1 MKDRWIINKFG
12 LVNFWYYDDE
22 EFNLSD
28 GKLLLRGANGSGKSV
43 TMQSFIPLL
52 LDGNKRPER
61 IDPFGTNARRIENYL
76 LMDEDENE
84 RTAYLYME
92 LKKKDS
98 ERYLTLGIGL
108 KAVKGKSVDSWYF
121 IITDGRRIKKDLFL
135 YIDKGYEKIPL
146 TKRELINRIE
156 GNFFTESQI
165 EYKKKVNEHLFGY
178 DDMENYDELMD
189 LLINIRSPK
198 LSKDF
203 KPTTI
208 YGILENSL
216 RQLNEDDL
224 RPMSEAMENMD
235 NIKLRIEQLE
245 QCQKALNLLENPF
258 RNYNNYILFE
268 KAKKYFDK
276 YNETLRL
283 DREKNDLYS
292 SKALEESK
300 MEEYQKE
307 LIMLKDELYVA
318 EKKIEEFLKSDIKDI
333 REKLETVNRELNDS
347 SLEKENKINELDLK
361 KDSLRKK
368 EQKKKEIEDEIEEI
382 KEDIKLILDEMESFA
397 KESSFLNHEI
407 FKDDFNITFAKEAIL
422 RHRDKIRKAKD
433 ILGTYEFKKNEFEEI
448 LQKKDREEK
457 DLEYAKSKLNEA
469 EEYLTTVKEEH
480 IENIVKWNRGNKEII
495 LEDENLHS
503 LSKSIMQIKGY
514 SDLINIKSAAVD
526 KYNQN
531 KGIISANIESSNVKI
546 NEYKD
551 KIKEI
556 ENKIIEL
563 KNIKDIEFERDEE
576 VIKNRER
583 LKNLSIPFV
592 PLYKAIDFKE
602 KISDEI
608 RKNIECALLDMGLLD
623 ALIIPK
629 KYKKDVLS
637 LDNLGCDKYLFPEPI
652 LLSHNLSEYLK
663 VDTSDLENIS
673 FEDVDYAIQ
682 SILLDNNSIT
692 YIDEKGNYGIGI
704 LKGKTKE
711 NYILRYIGQSSRKKY
726 RESLIEE
733 LKNKILEIELD
744 IKKENEK
751 ISHYKER
758 IKIIEEEFKNF
769 PSFEDIE
776 KAIDIINESYNDLLA
791 KEKELNVTIKKFEET
806 DAQIREFKKQVY
818 NLTEGLEIEKSY
830 KAYSSAQD
838 AAEDYISSLTKF
850 ETFINKN
857 INKKELLRNIEE
869 SIEELSCDIDII
881 IGDINKKNEFIKI
894 RENLKKVYEDYL
906 EKHGYE
912 SIKDE
917 IEKSYRIKEKHPE
930 KIRNLSDEKIRT
942 EDKIVNL
949 KDKISEKEKE
959 YEKQYN
965 LLKVLEE
972 IFLEEVNLGYVEG
985 INKEKKPC
993 VLCKD
998 IINNL
1003 QGDTKKSKE
1012 DYDNALYESYTK
1024 NIGILRD
1031 YQPKVVTILKRENAD
1046 DEYKELYEFAQRKDI
1061 RFRVD
1066 GKETDFNFLKERL
1079 NGDLEVNKL
1088 LLSDKE
1094 KEFFQD
1100 ILLKTVSKKVS
1111 AKIHHSRNW
1120 VNKMNEIMQSM
1131 NTSSTF
1137 KLTLKWVPKRAENE
1151 MQLDTKKIIDILEKE
1166 VADERDIENLSK
1178 HFSSRV
1184 KEIIRNSEDLGES
1197 KNYHTVIKEI
1207 LDYRKWYEFK
1217 LYSSKEGEKE
1227 KELTNNAF
1235 YQLSGGEKAMAM
1247 YIPLFTAIY
1256 SRYDMAK
1263 MDCPRIVALDEAF
1276 AGVDEENIR
1285 DMFRILKEMELDYIL
1300 NSQVLWGTYDTV
1312 ENLAIA
1318 NIERP
1323 DNSDNVLVIRYL
1335 WNGRQLQY
1343 EA

>member
-1 MKDRWIINKFG
+1 MKDRWIINRLG

-61 IDPFGTNARRIENYL
+61 IDPFGTSARRIENYL
-76 LMDEDENE
+76 LMDDDENE

-98 ERYLTLGIGL
+98 ERYLTLGMGL

-121 IITDGRRIKKDLFL
+121 IITDGRRIKKDIFL

-178 DDMENYDELMD
+178 DDIENYDELMD

-216 RQLNEDDL
+216 RQLTEDDL

-235 NIKLRIEQLE
+235 NIKLRIEQIE
-245 QCQKALNLLENPF
+245 QCLKSLNILENPF

-276 YNETLRL
+276 FNETIKL
-283 DREKNDLYS
+283 DREKNALFS

-300 MEEYQKE
+300 KEEYEKE
-307 LIMLKDELYVA
+307 LIKLKDELDVA
-318 EKKIEEFLKSDIKDI
+318 EKKIAEFLKSDIKDI
-333 REKLETVNRELNDS
+333 REKLETVNKELNDS
-347 SLEKENKINELDLK
+347 ITDKANKLKELDFK

-368 EQKKKEIEDEIEEI
+368 EQKKKEIEDDIEGI
-382 KEDIKLILDEMESFA
+382 KNNIKLTLDDMDSFA
-397 KESSFLNHEI
+397 KECSFLNHDI
-407 FKDDFNITFAKEAIL
+407 FKDDFNISFAKEAIL
-422 RHRDKIRKAKD
+422 RHRDKIKKAKD
-433 ILGTYEFKKNEFEEI
+433 TLGTYEFKKNEFEDI
-448 LQKKDREEK
+448 LQNKDRALG
-457 DLEYAKSKLNEA
+457 DLEHAKSKLTEA
-469 EEYLTTVKEEH
+469 EEYLTSVKEEQ
-480 IENIVKWNRGNKEII
+480 IEKIIKWNRANKELI
-495 LEDENLHS
+495 LEDEEIHN
-503 LSKSIMQIKGY
+503 LSKSIMNIKSY
-514 SDLINIKSAAVD
+514 SDLININSIAVD
-526 KYNQN
+526 KYNKS
-531 KGIISANIESSNVKI
+531 KGLTLANIEQCKVKI
-546 NEYKD
+546 DEYKE

-556 ENKIIEL
+556 EDKINEL
-563 KNIKDIEFERDEE
+563 KSVKDIEFERDEE
-576 VIKNRER
+576 VVKNRER
-583 LKNLSIPFV
+583 LKSLNIPFV

-602 KISDEI
+602 KISDDVK
-608 RKNIECALLDMGLLD
+608 KNIECALLDMGLLD

-637 LDNLGCDKYLFPEPI
+637 LDNLGCDKYIFSEPI
-652 LLSHNLSEYLK
+652 LLSHNLSQYLK
-663 VDTSDLENIS
+663 VDALGLDNIS

-682 SILLDNNSIT
+682 SVLLDDNSIT

-711 NYILRYIGQSSRKKY
+711 NYELKYIGQSSRKKY

-733 LKNKILEIELD
+733 LKKKILEIEFD
-744 IKKENEK
+744 IKAQNEK
-751 ISHYKER
+751 ISQYNEI

-776 KAIDIINESYNDLLA
+776 KAIDIINESYNELLA
-791 KEKELNVTIKKFEET
+791 KEKDLKVIIKKFEET
-806 DAQIREFKKQVY
+806 EILLKELKKQVY

-830 KAYSSAQD
+830 RAYSAAQD
-838 AAEDYISSLTKF
+838 AAEDYISSINNF
-850 ETFINKN
+850 ETLMNKSA
-857 INKKELLRNIEE
+857 NKKELLKNIEE
-869 SIEELSCDIDII
+869 NIEDLNSDIDII
-881 IGDINKKNEFIKI
+881 LGDINRRNEFIKI
-894 RENLKKVYEDYL
+894 RENLKKVYEEYL

-917 IEKSYRIKEKHPE
+917 IEKSYSIKEKNPE
-930 KIRNLSDEKIRT
+930 KIRNLMDKKIRSEERIQTIKEKI
-942 EDKIVNL
+942 E
-949 KDKISEKEKE
+949 EKEKE
-959 YEKQYN
+959 YEKQYKI
-965 LLKVLEE
+965 LKVLEE
-972 IFLEEVNLGYVEG
+972 ILLEEVNLGYVEG
-985 INKEKKPC
+985 INKDKK
-993 VLCKD
+993 LFDLSKD

-1003 QGDTKKSKE
+1003 QSDIKRSKE

-1031 YQPKVVTILKRENAD
+1031 YQPKVITILKREDVD
-1046 DEYKELYEFAQRKDI
+1046 DEYKDLYELAQRKDI

-1066 GKETDFNFLKERL
+1066 GKEADFNFLKERL
-1079 NGDLEVNKL
+1079 KGDLEVNKL

-1100 ILLKTVSKKVS
+1100 ILLKTISKKVS

-1120 VNKMNEIMQSM
+1120 INKMNEIMQSM

-1137 KLTLKWVPKRAENE
+1137 KLTLRWVPKKAENE

-1166 VADERDIENLSK
+1166 VADDRDIENLSK

-1184 KEIIRNSEDLGES
+1184 KEILRSSEDSGER

-1217 LYSSKEGEKE
+1217 LYCSKEGERE
-1227 KELTNNAF
+1227 RELTNNAF

-1263 MDCPRIVALDEAF
+1263 KDCPRIVALDEAF

-1312 ENLAIA
+1312 ESLAIA

-1343 EA
+1343 EL